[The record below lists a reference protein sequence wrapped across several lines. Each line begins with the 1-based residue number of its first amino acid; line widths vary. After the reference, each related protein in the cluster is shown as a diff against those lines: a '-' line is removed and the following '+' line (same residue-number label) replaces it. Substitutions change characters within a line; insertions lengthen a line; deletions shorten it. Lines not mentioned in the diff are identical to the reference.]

1 MNPIRKQ
8 RLIFISCI
16 VSCMTLAVSLAL
28 YALSQNINLFF
39 TPTQIALGQ
48 APKNHVFRLGGL
60 VEKNSVH
67 HLSENTEITFIV
79 TDNKNKIT
87 VDYAGI
93 LPDLFREG
101 KSVVVEGKLN
111 SQGILMASQVL
122 AKHDERYMPRQKT
135 DDRKAMNVNSALN
148 VKHEHV

>member
-8 RLIFISCI
+8 RLIFIACI
-16 VSCMTLAVSLAL
+16 VTCMTLALSLAL

-39 TPTQIALGQ
+39 SPTQVALGQ
-48 APKNHVFRLGGL
+48 TPKNHVFRLGGL

-67 HLSENTEITFIV
+67 HLSNHTEITFIV
-79 TDNKNKIT
+79 TDNKNKIS

-101 KSVVVEGKLN
+101 KSVVVEGKLD
-111 SQGILMASQVL
+111 SHGVLMASQVL
-122 AKHDERYMPRQKT
+122 AKHDERYRPIQRTEDRGQKNT
-135 DDRKAMNVNSALN
+135 
-148 VKHEHV
+148 